1 MIVEKVKHYINI
13 KKFTLNQNYN
23 TNYNKNSY
31 TYINQFEHISVT
43 FHLTFN
49 IMC

>member
-23 TNYNKNSY
+23 TTIIK
-31 TYINQFEHISVT
+31 IVIHISINS
-43 FHLTFN
+43 N
-49 IMC
+49 IY